1 MLTLNAE
8 IGAQMEVTF
17 VKWFGGVV
25 AEQRI
30 NGCAGFLSPDSVRV
44 RAGDKCR
51 VTLVE
56 YAAGPNLQY
65 VRVDEVIRRGDG
77 ISSLLEKTLCEVEVG
92 PRRGEKNFEQK
103 VIARLRARC
112 DGDDNGGDAEM
123 LEVLLDLLQ
132 SFSFNSEQRSGLLNY
147 GHYCIVIA
155 RLINKVYANDARMRA
170 ALYRRAAQ
178 YCEGKEKGQQWT
190 EAFLSVAGNN

>member
-30 NGCAGFLSPDSVRV
+30 NGCAGFLAADSVRV
-44 RAGDKCR
+44 RPGDKCL

-56 YAAGPNLQY
+56 YAAGSNINY
-65 VRVDEVIRRGDG
+65 VRADKVIRRGDG
-77 ISSLLEKTLCEVEVG
+77 KSSLLEKTLCEVEVG
-92 PRRGEKNFEQK
+92 PRRSEKNFEQK
-103 VIARLRARC
+103 VIAKLRARF
-112 DGDDNGGDAEM
+112 DGDGNGGDAEM

-178 YCEGKEKGQQWT
+178 YCEGKETGQQWA